1 MKKYNYVIYH
11 KRCFDGFTGFLI
23 LHESKQIDR
32 HALIYPDVP
41 SATSIPQNLEGKN
54 VIIIDCAYKYNIL
67 REIVR
72 RAQHVTFIDHHITI
86 YEDIQ
91 KLSKEVNNLTVYY
104 DKKKSGAS
112 LTWKFFNHNKP
123 LPLFVKFIEDN
134 DIGKWEMKNVY
145 EFITALSV
153 KLEPTPTHQNLK
165 EWKKLYS
172 VKRVNELIKIGK
184 VYMEYKNHISTEHS
198 KRFSIEKFP
207 SEKFYDDNT
216 KLFKKPGQYTVAVY
230 CGSACPSA
238 TDVANK
244 IFDKY
249 KCDFFISWVLN
260 LDRKEYVL
268 TFRSKEVDVGEIAKL
283 FNGGGHTLAAAGSI
297 KMDNFFIGDLFLNNS
312 NNSNNRD
319 IYVKK

>member
-23 LHESKQIDR
+23 LHESKLIDTD
-32 HALIYPDVP
+32 ALIYPDVP
-41 SATSIPQNLEGKN
+41 SATSIPQNLDGKN

-67 REIVR
+67 KEIVR
-72 RAQHVTFIDHHITI
+72 RAKHVTFIDHHITI

-91 KLSKEVNNLTVYY
+91 KLSKEVKNLTLYY
-104 DKKKSGAS
+104 DKNKSGAS
-112 LTWKFFNHNKP
+112 LTWNFFNPKKP

-134 DIGKWEMKNVY
+134 DIGKWEMKNVF

-153 KLEPTPTHQNLK
+153 KLDPSPTEQNLK

-184 VYMEYKNHISTEHS
+184 VYMEYKNHISSEHS
-198 KRFSIEKFP
+198 KRFSIQKFP
-207 SEKFYDDNT
+207 SEKFYDEHSE
-216 KLFKKPGQYTVAVY
+216 LFKKPGQYTVALY

-238 TDVANK
+238 TDIANK

-268 TFRSKEVDVGEIAKL
+268 TFRSRVIDVGKIAKL

-297 KMDNFFIGDLFLNNS
+297 KMDKFFIGDLFLNNT
-312 NNSNNRD
+312 NNRD
-319 IYVKK
+319 SYVKK